1 MLTRI
6 ERFEVSKENYV
17 VQKLVRK
24 ELNTQDHSNDVPIFS
39 RRMVYLA
46 LELVCVLSDRRQSNQ
61 EQAGSK
67 RRS

>member
-1 MLTRI
+1 MRRI
-6 ERFEVSKENYV
+6 KCFEVSKENYV

-24 ELNTQDHSNDVPIFS
+24 ELNTRITVTINVPIFS

-46 LELVCVLSDRRQSNQ
+46 LELVCVLSARSQSTQ